1 MKIAA
6 QMVNSYQSTF
16 FRLFSNLRLLLLN
29 LKLHA
34 SYDGGNQ
41 ASSYNLQWHFQGLMI
56 FVQALLK
63 WILFGRQFIMHFYFM
78 FKAQGTSIFFA
89 SSLSGVPLIQLI
101 RLPYLI
107 KFDLI

>member
-1 MKIAA
+1 MKITP
-6 QMVNSYQSTF
+6 QMDNSSQLTF
-16 FRLFSNLRLLLLN
+16 FCLFSDLRLLLLN

-63 WILFGRQFIMHFYFM
+63 WILFGRHFIMRFSFM

-101 RLPYLI
+101 WLHYI
-107 KFDLI
+107 